1 MEDLGKFIVVK
12 GFKKLPKV
20 QLIAQSGHTGA
31 EVQDR
36 FLIQQKASVFWSKFY
51 RLVQLSKDLLAS
63 ILTSLKI
70 YFTSY
75 FTGVEVIKN

>member
-20 QLIAQSGHTGA
+20 QLIAQSGRTGA

-36 FLIQQKASVFWSKFY
+36 FLIQQKA
-51 RLVQLSKDLLAS
+51 
-63 ILTSLKI
+63 IL
-70 YFTSY
+70 F
-75 FTGVEVIKN
+75 